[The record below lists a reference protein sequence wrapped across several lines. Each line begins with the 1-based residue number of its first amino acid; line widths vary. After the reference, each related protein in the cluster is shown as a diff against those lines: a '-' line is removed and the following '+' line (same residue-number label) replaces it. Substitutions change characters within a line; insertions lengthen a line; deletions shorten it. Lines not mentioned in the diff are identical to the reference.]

1 MCDPTQHTAIAMDIE
16 TTGKD
21 VDNDIMTVCC
31 MWSPTQQLSCFHF
44 DDYSEIVKVLNDVD
58 YILTFNGIHFDI
70 PILAR
75 HCKVDPGAWVQ
86 KTVDPLFVMQN
97 TLGFEASRKLD
108 LVLKDNGFECK
119 SASGLDAIEYWNTGK
134 YDLLESYCMQ
144 DARLTY
150 GLCSL
155 RKIRWSST
163 YSLNLYDNEN
173 IIELNKL

>member
-1 MCDPTQHTAIAMDIE
+1 MCDPTQHKAVAMDIE

-21 VDNDIMTVCC
+21 VNRDIMTVVCI
-31 MWSPTQQLSCFHF
+31 WSPTMQLSRFHF
-44 DDYSEIVKVLNDVD
+44 DDYADVVSVLNEVD

-75 HCKVDPGAWVQ
+75 HCKVNPSHWIQ
-86 KTVDPLFVMQN
+86 KTVDPLFLVQN
-97 TLGFEASRKLD
+97 TLGYEASRKLD
-108 LVLKDNGFECK
+108 LVLQENGFECK
-119 SASGLDAIEYWNTGK
+119 SASGKDAIEYWFDKK

-155 RKIRWSST
+155 RKIRWSPT

-173 IIELNKL
+173 VVQLNK